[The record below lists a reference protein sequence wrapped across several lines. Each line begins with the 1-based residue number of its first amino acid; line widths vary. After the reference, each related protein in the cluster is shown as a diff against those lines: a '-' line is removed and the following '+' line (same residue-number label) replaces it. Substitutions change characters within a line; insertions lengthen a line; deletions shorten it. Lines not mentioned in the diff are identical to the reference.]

1 MILVCALNGDG
12 GGGWVKEMLAIT
24 INVEGMRRAL
34 KWKILSTRKLKL
46 AILVLQKFTDHVRVR
61 FLVILQVQPSDLP
74 KKLHEEWS
82 K

>member
-1 MILVCALNGDG
+1 
-12 GGGWVKEMLAIT
+12 MLAVT

-46 AILVLQKFTDHVRVR
+46 TILILQKFTDHVRVH
-61 FLVILQVQPSDLP
+61 FLVILQHQPSDLP